1 MYKVELRDLS
11 DRWAEAVTQL
21 RVARLVLNDS
31 LIHLWKEG
39 LERLEKCPV
48 RRAPGATSPR
58 SPAARHPLMLFEPDL
73 FFAVVA
79 HERPIIVAPRVFGP
93 TIPPA
98 TPGGRSHNCP
108 QTGRNR
114 SRRGY
119 ALLNR

>member
-48 RRAPGATSPR
+48 RRAPGATSLR
-58 SPAARHPLMLFEPDL
+58 SPAVCHPLMLFDPDL
-73 FFAVVA
+73 LFRMVA
-79 HERPIIVAPRVFGP
+79 AANRV
-93 TIPPA
+93 
-98 TPGGRSHNCP
+98 S
-108 QTGRNR
+108 
-114 SRRGY
+114 
-119 ALLNR
+119 